1 MFTVLL
7 AYVVFFL
14 LVLWLGI
21 CVEVDVHKITILHF
35 IPIFYFNT
43 VWSKMYVDCNHL

>member
-14 LVLWLGI
+14 LLVSWLGI
-21 CVEVDVHKITILHF
+21 CVEVHVDRITILTL
-35 IPIFYFNT
+35 PPCPPSLLIFFPYPEFF
-43 VWSKMYVDCNHL
+43 L